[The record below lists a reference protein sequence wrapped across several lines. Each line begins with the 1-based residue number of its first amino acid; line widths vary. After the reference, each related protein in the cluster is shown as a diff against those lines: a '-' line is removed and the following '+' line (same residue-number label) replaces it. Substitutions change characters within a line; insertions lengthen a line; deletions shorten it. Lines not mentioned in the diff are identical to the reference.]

1 MMCRNAFSISELSD
15 VVWGLLRLKM
25 CENDADQKQHSLL
38 EVRHTN
44 LLSDNRIYAI
54 YKRVEDL
61 IMNDDTGLKYLRP

>member
-1 MMCRNAFSISELSD
+1 MSD

-25 CENDADQKQHSLL
+25 CENDADQKQNSLL
-38 EVRHTN
+38 EVMHAN
-44 LLSDNRIYAI
+44 LLSDDRIYAI

>member
-1 MMCRNAFSISELSD
+1 MMCHNAFSISELSD

-25 CENDADQKQHSLL
+25 CENDADQKQNSLL
-38 EVRHTN
+38 EVMHTN
-44 LLSDNRIYAI
+44 LLSDDRIYAI

>member
-1 MMCRNAFSISELSD
+1 MMCRNAFSISEFSD

-25 CENDADQKQHSLL
+25 CENDADQKQNSLL
-38 EVRHTN
+38 EVMHTN
-44 LLSDNRIYAI
+44 LLSDDRIYAI

>member
-1 MMCRNAFSISELSD
+1 MMCRNTFSISELSD

-25 CENDADQKQHSLL
+25 CENDADQKQNSLL
-38 EVRHTN
+38 EVMHTN
-44 LLSDNRIYAI
+44 LLSDDRIYAI

>member
-1 MMCRNAFSISELSD
+1 MMCRNAFSISEIRD

-25 CENDADQKQHSLL
+25 CENDADKKQNSLL
-38 EVRHTN
+38 EVMHTN
-44 LLSDNRIYAI
+44 LLSDDRIYAI

>member
-1 MMCRNAFSISELSD
+1 MCHNAFSISELSD

-25 CENDADQKQHSLL
+25 CENDADQKQNSLL
-38 EVRHTN
+38 EVMHTN
-44 LLSDNRIYAI
+44 LLSDDRIYAI